1 MSFLYKSTAG
11 SNSALLRLENRWQ
24 FFILLFTQKL
34 FNKTIWLT
42 MFLKQNFRGF
52 SIGLPTFKESTS
64 NTFLMHFKCI
74 HLPTSYFQKQDKCW
88 EAPKRVYSMP
98 LFICLAAKRILKH
111 VPKVTQFP
119 QALIRRCQLLDEFVF
134 QSGLNFANL
143 ECQMVEQFKYSEKS
157 TKISRIF
164 PAKLSLNVICH

>member
-1 MSFLYKSTAG
+1 
-11 SNSALLRLENRWQ
+11 
-24 FFILLFTQKL
+24 
-34 FNKTIWLT
+34 
-42 MFLKQNFRGF
+42 
-52 SIGLPTFKESTS
+52 
-64 NTFLMHFKCI
+64 MHFKCI

-143 ECQMVEQFKYSEKS
+143 KCQMVEQFKYSEKA

-164 PAKLSLNVICH
+164 SAKLSLNKVLINRDCTVLVYLVAMSNIQNWKDWGLVSSKWHPLTLMQCK